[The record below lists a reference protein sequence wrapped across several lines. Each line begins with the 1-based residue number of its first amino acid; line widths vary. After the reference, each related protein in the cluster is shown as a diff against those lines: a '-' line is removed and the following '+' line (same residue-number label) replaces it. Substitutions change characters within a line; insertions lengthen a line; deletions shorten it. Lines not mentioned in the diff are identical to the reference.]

1 MALDQVP
8 DASNREVSLQ
18 LLGLTFGSPNITFQ
32 RNSLYIEDVTT
43 DDHYTMNY
51 DGRTYNG
58 EPTSRSRNIAV
69 RKSGTLTMTQ
79 NDYYDLCDLVFKNNP
94 IFILRNLDYS
104 LPNIHEIYQQV
115 NFIVYNNIISGP
127 AANKITI
134 FEDVSFQTDNAKISK
149 ENGSQPLTFN
159 FEYVRKKVGG

>member
-32 RNSLYIEDVTT
+32 RNSLYIEDATT
-43 DDHYTMNY
+43 DDHYTLNY

-79 NDYYDLCDLVFKNNP
+79 NDYYDLCDLVFRNNP

-134 FEDVSFQTDNAKISK
+134 FEDVTFQTDNSKISK